1 MIQQYF
7 PVGTDVIV
15 HLGAGRRVQGRLK
28 AIDNDSLVL
37 AADTGPALLSTS
49 AVEMIEIASAPAP
62 LTLSGAWEVLDGEF
76 RSDSV
81 ELTFTSPSFRLDE
94 AVPLSYGVTND
105 VQQALNRARNRIE
118 SARLARDGGKVGLAV
133 RDLAQ
138 AGLTL
143 DYPPALHL
151 AALLLL
157 EWKESEATRSKA
169 REWLEEAAHLGGR
182 YAWDLA
188 VLRARSGQASDAL
201 QALGDALHDSP
212 AHDGDDVLLRAF
224 VDLALRTGGD
234 DEAARGLSGAVAAEA
249 GPRLVATRAALH
261 LVRRLFPERAAP
273 LEPLLS
279 RAAPTSGDLCRVLDA
294 LSPGVLERIGLSARD
309 GDDTSAGAEVGAPP
323 FLAERPPA
331 AVVAPRLPGVGAAK
345 PGPTAV
351 PKAPATLAG
360 PDPQRQLQAAQR
372 QFQRGYLDN
381 ALRIARTALDLFPSH
396 QGLLDVVV
404 MAERELAAR
413 AADRPLPSR
422 PERPRRARGRDSLY
436 ARAHHADTREKDWEK
451 AEALYRQALEED
463 PGNERARRSLA
474 WGLHRSERSDEALE
488 LLRAPDA
495 LVQENLQHQNMIITI
510 LSDRQRWAE
519 AAPLLEE
526 LLGGAHSN
534 QTRTGLLK
542 RLIVLYRRLGDVERA
557 NGAAQRLLQ
566 HGPHNPEFR
575 SIADEVAKA
584 DRTGVWDKLDE
595 LVAKSEWHPEQAD
608 SVSSIVQMHIDRCE
622 YAGVSAVRIQ
632 EGSLSEQD
640 VQELVKL
647 IERLGPSRPAD
658 RAAYNLSAARILRDL
673 NQTSDDR
680 FRRSLRGFG
689 AAMGDLCTAE
699 RKPPDVI
706 RAYYTEAVSLG
717 GWDDMGELKVKQFVT
732 SYLAP
737 DWQQPETR
745 PSFELC
751 MSWVLGDKSR
761 HEPLAMGLVGLLSV
775 SSERVRRE
783 IISRTYRDTRIREVL
798 VRELRAYLQV
808 SDSSTTQ
815 NAYNELWDEAFRHH
829 VRLLDAQRNT
839 LQPLLNR
846 NEPLGT
852 LTKDQ
857 QALEGAADVAY
868 TTPLDRDRFIKAAGI
883 LAELRGY
890 LEQPSYLE
898 QERLESRIGATIREL
913 VSTIERLP
921 TRISLEFLVP
931 LLDNLELALAAHFR
945 DVQRAAEPTDLDVEP
960 VLSAYTPNAASLIH
974 VQLSVTNLPRR
985 SPAVDVRLRVLDN
998 DDYEPLDAAIPVA
1011 HSLRDEQT
1019 ETCTVPLVLT
1029 PRAIREQ
1036 VATLRYC
1043 LEFTLRSDRRLTT
1056 EPGALSLPLSDAP
1069 DWEPI
1074 QDPFAEGAPVQ
1085 DEKMFFGRDPLIER
1099 LADTLR
1105 GADAKCVVIYG
1116 QKRVGK
1122 SSVLH
1127 HLQNALE
1134 PPLLAAKLSLLDIAT
1149 DLSHASLL
1157 YRIASAFYHRLEDL
1171 EDAGYPPLDLDR
1183 PVLREFTDSGSPHL
1197 HFDDY
1202 LNGIQRRMRLS
1213 EAHGDWRMVLLL
1225 DEFTVLYSAIER
1237 GSLPREFMK
1246 SWKAMLE
1253 SRMFSSVVVGNDL
1266 MPRFL
1271 KAFPNEFQV
1280 ARQEPVSY
1288 LDENSAKALITEPIA
1303 LADGGNRFRGDS
1315 VQRIIELTARSP
1327 YYIQLLCSRLVQRMN
1342 AERQPLIGPADV
1354 DAVAVSLISGERALL
1369 QEQFDNLLTPGD
1381 ADVSDMRDGVVL
1393 AVLKRGLSGHRRN
1406 LYIDGRKSRELSEG
1420 NRVLE
1425 DLVRRDVI
1433 EWESADRYRIKVGLF
1448 AEWLWYRRA

>member
-1 MIQQYF
+1 
-7 PVGTDVIV
+7 
-15 HLGAGRRVQGRLK
+15 
-28 AIDNDSLVL
+28 
-37 AADTGPALLSTS
+37 
-49 AVEMIEIASAPAP
+49 
-62 LTLSGAWEVLDGEF
+62 
-76 RSDSV
+76 
-81 ELTFTSPSFRLDE
+81 
-94 AVPLSYGVTND
+94 
-105 VQQALNRARNRIE
+105 
-118 SARLARDGGKVGLAV
+118 
-133 RDLAQ
+133 
-138 AGLTL
+138 
-143 DYPPALHL
+143 
-151 AALLLL
+151 
-157 EWKESEATRSKA
+157 
-169 REWLEEAAHLGGR
+169 
-182 YAWDLA
+182 
-188 VLRARSGQASDAL
+188 
-201 QALGDALHDSP
+201 
-212 AHDGDDVLLRAF
+212 
-224 VDLALRTGGD
+224 
-234 DEAARGLSGAVAAEA
+234 
-249 GPRLVATRAALH
+249 
-261 LVRRLFPERAAP
+261 
-273 LEPLLS
+273 
-279 RAAPTSGDLCRVLDA
+279 
-294 LSPGVLERIGLSARD
+294 
-309 GDDTSAGAEVGAPP
+309 
-323 FLAERPPA
+323 
-331 AVVAPRLPGVGAAK
+331 
-345 PGPTAV
+345 
-351 PKAPATLAG
+351 
-360 PDPQRQLQAAQR
+360 
-372 QFQRGYLDN
+372 
-381 ALRIARTALDLFPSH
+381 
-396 QGLLDVVV
+396 

-1043 LEFTLRSDRRLTT
+1043 LEFTLRSAGGSPPSPAPSPCPSATPPTGSPSRTRSRRARPSRTRRC
-1056 EPGALSLPLSDAP
+1056 SSDAT
-1069 DWEPI
+1069 
-1074 QDPFAEGAPVQ
+1074 
-1085 DEKMFFGRDPLIER
+1085 RS
-1099 LADTLR
+1099 
-1105 GADAKCVVIYG
+1105 
-1116 QKRVGK
+1116 
-1122 SSVLH
+1122 SSVSPTRS
-1127 HLQNALE
+1127 AG
-1134 PPLLAAKLSLLDIAT
+1134 PTPS
-1149 DLSHASLL
+1149 AS
-1157 YRIASAFYHRLEDL
+1157 
-1171 EDAGYPPLDLDR
+1171 
-1183 PVLREFTDSGSPHL
+1183 
-1197 HFDDY
+1197 
-1202 LNGIQRRMRLS
+1202 
-1213 EAHGDWRMVLLL
+1213 
-1225 DEFTVLYSAIER
+1225 
-1237 GSLPREFMK
+1237 
-1246 SWKAMLE
+1246 
-1253 SRMFSSVVVGNDL
+1253 
-1266 MPRFL
+1266 
-1271 KAFPNEFQV
+1271 
-1280 ARQEPVSY
+1280 
-1288 LDENSAKALITEPIA
+1288 
-1303 LADGGNRFRGDS
+1303 
-1315 VQRIIELTARSP
+1315 
-1327 YYIQLLCSRLVQRMN
+1327 
-1342 AERQPLIGPADV
+1342 
-1354 DAVAVSLISGERALL
+1354 
-1369 QEQFDNLLTPGD
+1369 
-1381 ADVSDMRDGVVL
+1381 
-1393 AVLKRGLSGHRRN
+1393 
-1406 LYIDGRKSRELSEG
+1406 
-1420 NRVLE
+1420 
-1425 DLVRRDVI
+1425 
-1433 EWESADRYRIKVGLF
+1433 
-1448 AEWLWYRRA
+1448 